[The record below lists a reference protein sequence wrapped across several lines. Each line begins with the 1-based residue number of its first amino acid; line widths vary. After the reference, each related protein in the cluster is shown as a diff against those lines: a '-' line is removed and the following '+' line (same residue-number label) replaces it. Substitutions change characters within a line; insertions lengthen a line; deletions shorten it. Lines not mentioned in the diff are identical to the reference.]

1 MTRYSCLAMIA
12 LLSAT
17 AALPAAAQDP
27 FEIQVYEYETVPR
40 GRWDLETHVNYTARG
55 IRAFDAG
62 VAPSQGQ
69 THLTFEL
76 TRGITNY
83 FELAGYLVTAHRDG
97 AHRDRASLHVRMGA
111 IHRHFRPG
119 DRDEDVR
126 GLGAAQGAAE
136 EVWVRARP
144 GDRGGERAA
153 GEVVR
158 ARDQRKDG
166 GESH

>member
-1 MTRYSCLAMIA
+1 MAGHSDRSDPAPCMTRYSCLAMIA

-97 AHRDRASLHVRMGA
+97 A
-111 IHRHFRPG
+111 
-119 DRDEDVR
+119 
-126 GLGAAQGAAE
+126 
-136 EVWVRARP
+136 
-144 GDRGGERAA
+144 
-153 GEVVR
+153 
-158 ARDQRKDG
+158 
-166 GESH
+166 